1 MNNNQINLF
10 YVLLG
15 SQEKQKKDA
24 EAASAGKLVKQSAG
38 ELRLQKGELEKASI
52 LVDQGKQVK
61 DMDSQSMFTGVLNR
75 RQSNIV
81 LGIIMLADIS
91 ELDLPRGVS
100 ISFPEGSDKI
110 MNFEIVMKPDEGLY
124 R

>member
-1 MNNNQINLF
+1 
-10 YVLLG
+10 
-15 SQEKQKKDA
+15 
-24 EAASAGKLVKQSAG
+24 
-38 ELRLQKGELEKASI
+38 
-52 LVDQGKQVK
+52 
-61 DMDSQSMFTGVLNR
+61 MDSQSMFTGVLNR